1 MKQINHQCHPRAY
14 LLEVWDVFRFVAR
27 SFSKRS
33 SRQSLVRSLKRHAT
47 LGIRKNVCCRNLPI
61 LLLGCAFSSLA
72 VADEKPPFVDYCEAI
87 EQEIQGRKHGF
98 LAGNITYYIGGF
110 HGSWNLGEHETIGLT
125 HPFHHDLRSRGVGLV
140 ESQISGTEHTGVGN
154 DYNGWE
160 FYKDTRV
167 LYGSVIIDG
176 QTYKHPQ
183 PKSMKWRPDK
193 TICEYEVAGGTIRE
207 EKFVAPNDAIASIIT
222 SSEPITLEFSGHS
235 FWHRK
240 SVTSTAEIEYDRHNN
255 ALVITEGGTAE
266 SRPDPDAPGR
276 AGPCVYQ
283 GMSTVLMASRDFGRE
298 FTTRTDDKDVQHYT
312 FSVPCDS
319 QGTTVVWA
327 MHDDRETAL
336 KDASLLIQYTDSAL
350 AAKTKEM
357 NRQLNEEV
365 PYFRCSDKK
374 FVDIYYYLWSIYLM
388 YYINVQEGWEME
400 NHTQTAVNNFLG
412 MHRYDAMFQIKVGA
426 WLADK
431 PRYAYGNVL
440 TWKHLTENNQF
451 RETGNGHRLI
461 SDNKGTTWHSGAYG
475 GETVEHILGA
485 WQIYQHTGDVEFL
498 RACYEDHFAK
508 LFEKRLGS
516 FAMNHY
522 EVAEV
527 MVEIAKL
534 TGNTADVPRWEQH
547 VERDP
552 ARIRAAFDRGWEAH
566 GVENF
571 FAAAP
576 NGMYM
581 TNSFWSMRSPYFP
594 REYAEKFVQHWA
606 MDKEKGYFGEF
617 FPLAMSKQSMKTFAT
632 PVDHSF
638 GYTPDT
644 AYFTLDGMFV
654 QGLEVA
660 PELTINH
667 LENYNYREEWGIP
680 VAPEAYKRN
689 LELFGDQYSNF
700 NAGKIL
706 LYLEGFAGLEYSV
719 IDETLTI
726 RPAMPKSWEWM
737 EVRLPIEGKWT
748 QIQYTH
754 DGVRVSGS
762 PFEVMKPDVN

>member
-1 MKQINHQCHPRAY
+1 MKQ
-14 LLEVWDVFRFVAR
+14 F
-27 SFSKRS
+27 
-33 SRQSLVRSLKRHAT
+33 
-47 LGIRKNVCCRNLPI
+47 NLSI
-61 LLLGCAFSSLA
+61 LALGCALSHFATAS
-72 VADEKPPFVDYCEAI
+72 EKPPTVDYCQAI

-98 LAGNITYYIGGF
+98 LAGNLTYYIGGF
-110 HGSWNLGEHETIGLT
+110 HGSWNLNEHETIGLT

-140 ESQISGTEHTGVGN
+140 ESQIDGTEHTGVGN

-167 LYGSVIIDG
+167 LYGSVIVDG
-176 QTYKHPQ
+176 QTYEHPV

-193 TICEYEVAGGTIRE
+193 TICEYEVGGVTIRE
-207 EKFVAPNDAIASIIT
+207 EKFIAPNDAAASIIT
-222 SSEPITLEFSGHS
+222 ASEPVTLEFSGRS

-240 SVTSTAEIEYDRHNN
+240 SRTSTAEMEYDRRNN
-255 ALVITEGGTAE
+255 ALVIAEGGTVE
-266 SRPDPDAPGR
+266 SRPDPGQPGR
-276 AGPCVYQ
+276 VGPCVYQ
-283 GMSTVLMASRDFGRE
+283 GMSTVLMASRDFSRE
-298 FTTRTDDKDVQHYT
+298 LTINEDDKGVQHYR
-312 FSVPCDS
+312 FRVPCDRS
-319 QGTTVVWA
+319 GTTVVWA
-327 MHDDRETAL
+327 MHDDRQQAL
-336 KDASLLIQYTDSAL
+336 SDASNLLQYQDSAL
-350 AAKTKEM
+350 AAKTKDM
-357 NRQLNEEV
+357 NQLLNDEV

-388 YYINVQEGWEME
+388 YYIDVQKGWEME

-412 MHRYDAMFQIKVGA
+412 MHRYDAMFQIKVGS
-426 WLADK
+426 WMADK
-431 PRYAYGNVL
+431 ERFAYGNVL
-440 TWKHLTENNQF
+440 TWKHLTENNRY
-451 RETGNGHRLI
+451 RETGNGHRFI
-461 SDNKGTTWHSGAYG
+461 SDNKGIGWHSGAYG
-475 GETVEHILGA
+475 GETPEHVLGA
-485 WQIYQHTGDVEFL
+485 WQIYEHTGDLDFL
-498 RACYEDHFAK
+498 KACYEGHFAK
-508 LFEKRLGS
+508 LFEKQIGG

-522 EVAEV
+522 EVAEILLK
-527 MVEIAKL
+527 MAEL
-534 TGNTADVPRWEQH
+534 TGNTADMSRWENSI
-547 VERDP
+547 ERDP
-552 ARIRAAFDRGWEAH
+552 VRIRAAFDRGWEAH

-571 FAAAP
+571 YGAAK

-581 TNSFWSMRSPYFP
+581 TNSFWCMRSPYFP
-594 REYAEKFVQHWA
+594 REYAERFVQHWA

-667 LENYNYREEWGIP
+667 LENYNFREEWGIP

-706 LYLEGFAGLEYSV
+706 LYLEGFAGLEYSLP
-719 IDETLTI
+719 ERQLTI

-737 EVRLPIEGKWT
+737 EVRLPIDGNWT
-748 QIQYTH
+748 KIQYTH
-754 DGVRVSGS
+754 DGVRFSGS
-762 PFEVMKPDVN
+762 LLKVIEPNLK

>member
-1 MKQINHQCHPRAY
+1 MKQ
-14 LLEVWDVFRFVAR
+14 F
-27 SFSKRS
+27 
-33 SRQSLVRSLKRHAT
+33 
-47 LGIRKNVCCRNLPI
+47 NLSI
-61 LLLGCAFSSLA
+61 LALGCALSHFATAS
-72 VADEKPPFVDYCEAI
+72 EKPPTVDYCQAI

-98 LAGNITYYIGGF
+98 LAGNLTYYIGGF
-110 HGSWNLGEHETIGLT
+110 HGSWNLNEHETIGLT

-140 ESQISGTEHTGVGN
+140 ESQIDGTEHTGVGN

-167 LYGSVIIDG
+167 LYGSVIVDG
-176 QTYKHPQ
+176 QTYEHPV

-193 TICEYEVAGGTIRE
+193 TICEYEVGGVTIRE
-207 EKFVAPNDAIASIIT
+207 EKFIAPNDAAASIIT
-222 SSEPITLEFSGHS
+222 ASEPVTLEFSGRS

-240 SVTSTAEIEYDRHNN
+240 SRTSTAEMEYDRRNN
-255 ALVITEGGTAE
+255 ALVIAEGGTVE
-266 SRPDPDAPGR
+266 SRPDPGQPGR
-276 AGPCVYQ
+276 VGPCVYQ
-283 GMSTVLMASRDFGRE
+283 GMSTVLIASRDFSRE
-298 FTTRTDDKDVQHYT
+298 LTINEDDKGVQHYR
-312 FSVPCDS
+312 FRVPCDRS
-319 QGTTVVWA
+319 GTTVVWA
-327 MHDDRETAL
+327 MHDDRQQAL
-336 KDASLLIQYTDSAL
+336 SDASNLLQYQDSAL
-350 AAKTKEM
+350 AAKTKDM
-357 NRQLNEEV
+357 NQLLNDEV

-388 YYINVQEGWEME
+388 YYIDVQKGWEME

-412 MHRYDAMFQIKVGA
+412 MHRYDAMFQIKVGS
-426 WLADK
+426 WMADK
-431 PRYAYGNVL
+431 ERFAYGNVL
-440 TWKHLTENNQF
+440 TWKHLTENNRY
-451 RETGNGHRLI
+451 RETGNGHRFI
-461 SDNKGTTWHSGAYG
+461 SDNKGIGWHSGAYG
-475 GETVEHILGA
+475 GETPEHVLGA
-485 WQIYQHTGDVEFL
+485 WQIYEHTGDLDFL
-498 RACYEDHFAK
+498 KACYEGHFAK
-508 LFEKRLGS
+508 LFEKQIGG

-522 EVAEV
+522 EVAEILLK
-527 MVEIAKL
+527 MAEL
-534 TGNTADVPRWEQH
+534 TGNTADMSRWENS

-552 ARIRAAFDRGWEAH
+552 VRIRAAFDRGWEAH

-571 FAAAP
+571 YGAAK

-581 TNSFWSMRSPYFP
+581 TNSFWCMRSPYFP
-594 REYAEKFVQHWA
+594 REYAERFVQHWA

-667 LENYNYREEWGIP
+667 LENYNFREEWGIP

-706 LYLEGFAGLEYSV
+706 LYLEGFAGLEYSLP
-719 IDETLTI
+719 ERQLTI

-737 EVRLPIEGKWT
+737 EVRLPIDGNWT
-748 QIQYTH
+748 KIQYTH
-754 DGVRVSGS
+754 DGVRFSGS
-762 PFEVMKPDVN
+762 LLKVIEPNLK

>member
-1 MKQINHQCHPRAY
+1 MKQ
-14 LLEVWDVFRFVAR
+14 F
-27 SFSKRS
+27 
-33 SRQSLVRSLKRHAT
+33 
-47 LGIRKNVCCRNLPI
+47 NLSI
-61 LLLGCAFSSLA
+61 LALGCALSHFATAS
-72 VADEKPPFVDYCEAI
+72 EKPPTVDYCQAI

-98 LAGNITYYIGGF
+98 LAGNLTYYIGGF
-110 HGSWNLGEHETIGLT
+110 HGSWNLNEHETIGLT

-140 ESQISGTEHTGVGN
+140 ESQIDGTEHTGVGN

-167 LYGSVIIDG
+167 LYGSVIVDG
-176 QTYKHPQ
+176 QTYEHPV

-193 TICEYEVAGGTIRE
+193 TICEYEVGGVTIRE
-207 EKFVAPNDAIASIIT
+207 EKFIAPNDAAASIIT
-222 SSEPITLEFSGHS
+222 ASEPVTLEFSRRS

-240 SVTSTAEIEYDRHNN
+240 SRTSTAEMEYDRRNN
-255 ALVITEGGTAE
+255 ALVIAEGGTVE
-266 SRPDPDAPGR
+266 SRPDPGQPGR
-276 AGPCVYQ
+276 VGPCVYQ
-283 GMSTVLMASRDFGRE
+283 GMSTVLMASRDFSRE
-298 FTTRTDDKDVQHYT
+298 LTINEDDKGVQHYR
-312 FSVPCDS
+312 FRVPCDRS
-319 QGTTVVWA
+319 GTTVVWA
-327 MHDDRETAL
+327 MHDDRQQAL
-336 KDASLLIQYTDSAL
+336 SDASNLLQYQDSAL
-350 AAKTKEM
+350 AAKTKDM
-357 NRQLNEEV
+357 NQLLNDEV

-388 YYINVQEGWEME
+388 YYIDVQKGWEME

-412 MHRYDAMFQIKVGA
+412 MHRYDAMFQIKVGS
-426 WLADK
+426 WMADK
-431 PRYAYGNVL
+431 ERFAYGNVL
-440 TWKHLTENNQF
+440 TWKHLTENNRY
-451 RETGNGHRLI
+451 RETGNGHRFI
-461 SDNKGTTWHSGAYG
+461 SDNKGIGWHSGAYG
-475 GETVEHILGA
+475 GETPEHVLGA
-485 WQIYQHTGDVEFL
+485 WQIYEHTGDLDFL
-498 RACYEDHFAK
+498 KACYEGHFAK
-508 LFEKRLGS
+508 LFEKQIGG

-522 EVAEV
+522 EVAEILLK
-527 MVEIAKL
+527 MAEL
-534 TGNTADVPRWEQH
+534 TGNTADMSRWENSI
-547 VERDP
+547 ERDP
-552 ARIRAAFDRGWEAH
+552 VRIRAAFDRGWEAH

-571 FAAAP
+571 YGAAK

-581 TNSFWSMRSPYFP
+581 TNSFWCMRSPYFP
-594 REYAEKFVQHWA
+594 REYAERFVQHWA

-667 LENYNYREEWGIP
+667 LENYNFREEWGIP

-706 LYLEGFAGLEYSV
+706 LYLEGFAGLEYSLP
-719 IDETLTI
+719 ERQLTI

-737 EVRLPIEGKWT
+737 EVRLPIDGNWT
-748 QIQYTH
+748 KIQYTH
-754 DGVRVSGS
+754 DGVRFSGS
-762 PFEVMKPDVN
+762 LLKVIEPNLK

>member
-1 MKQINHQCHPRAY
+1 MKQ
-14 LLEVWDVFRFVAR
+14 F
-27 SFSKRS
+27 
-33 SRQSLVRSLKRHAT
+33 
-47 LGIRKNVCCRNLPI
+47 NLSI
-61 LLLGCAFSSLA
+61 LALGCALSHFATAS
-72 VADEKPPFVDYCEAI
+72 EKPPTVDYCQAI

-98 LAGNITYYIGGF
+98 LAGNLTYYIGGF
-110 HGSWNLGEHETIGLT
+110 HGSWNLNEHETIGLT

-140 ESQISGTEHTGVGN
+140 ESQIDGTEHTGVGN

-167 LYGSVIIDG
+167 LYGSVIVDG
-176 QTYKHPQ
+176 QTYEHPV

-193 TICEYEVAGGTIRE
+193 TICEYEVGGVTIRE
-207 EKFVAPNDAIASIIT
+207 EKFIAPNDAAASIIT
-222 SSEPITLEFSGHS
+222 ASEPVTLEFSRRS

-240 SVTSTAEIEYDRHNN
+240 SRTSTAEMEYDRRNN
-255 ALVITEGGTAE
+255 ALVIAEGGTVE
-266 SRPDPDAPGR
+266 SRPDPGQPGR
-276 AGPCVYQ
+276 VGPCVYQ
-283 GMSTVLMASRDFGRE
+283 GMSTVLMASRDFSRE
-298 FTTRTDDKDVQHYT
+298 LTINEDDKGVQHYR
-312 FSVPCDS
+312 FRVPCDRS
-319 QGTTVVWA
+319 GTTVVWA
-327 MHDDRETAL
+327 MHDDRQQAL
-336 KDASLLIQYTDSAL
+336 SDASNLLQYQDSAL
-350 AAKTKEM
+350 AAKTKDM
-357 NRQLNEEV
+357 NQLLNDEV

-388 YYINVQEGWEME
+388 YYIDVQKGWEME

-412 MHRYDAMFQIKVGA
+412 MHRYDAMFQIKVGS
-426 WLADK
+426 WMADK
-431 PRYAYGNVL
+431 ERFAYGNVL
-440 TWKHLTENNQF
+440 TWKHLTENNRY
-451 RETGNGHRLI
+451 RETGNGHRFI
-461 SDNKGTTWHSGAYG
+461 SDNKGIGWHSGAYG
-475 GETVEHILGA
+475 GETPEHVLGA
-485 WQIYQHTGDVEFL
+485 WQIYEHTGDLDFL
-498 RACYEDHFAK
+498 KACYEGHFAK
-508 LFEKRLGS
+508 LFEKQIGG

-522 EVAEV
+522 EVAEILLK
-527 MVEIAKL
+527 MAEL
-534 TGNTADVPRWEQH
+534 TGNTADMSRWENSI
-547 VERDP
+547 ERDP
-552 ARIRAAFDRGWEAH
+552 VRIRAAFDRGWEAH

-571 FAAAP
+571 YGAAE

-581 TNSFWSMRSPYFP
+581 TNSFWCMRSPYFP
-594 REYAEKFVQHWA
+594 REYAERFVQHWA

-667 LENYNYREEWGIP
+667 LENYNFREEWGIP

-706 LYLEGFAGLEYSV
+706 LYLEGFAGLEYSLP
-719 IDETLTI
+719 ERQLTI

-737 EVRLPIEGKWT
+737 EVRLPIDGNWT
-748 QIQYTH
+748 KIQYTH
-754 DGVRVSGS
+754 DGVRFSGS
-762 PFEVMKPDVN
+762 LLKVIEPNLK